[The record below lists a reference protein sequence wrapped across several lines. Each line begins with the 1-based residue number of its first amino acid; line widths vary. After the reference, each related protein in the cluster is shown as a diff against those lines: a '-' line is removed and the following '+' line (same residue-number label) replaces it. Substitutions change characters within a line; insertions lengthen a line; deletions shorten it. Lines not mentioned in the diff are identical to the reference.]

1 MAALFI
7 ASNEGYKVQFVD
19 GQQKNFIEAL
29 GNVTHTL
36 ITSRFEA
43 VLRIGICPVL
53 FCGLSLPGSAVR
65 GTVRH
70 GTAGLVHLLKPFGH
84 ETLYDR
90 HTKTLERTLAHICH
104 LGAEGLVEP
113 DFTCTT
119 QRFLPRFSKHQNGNE
134 NSFVFCCLMSSRF
147 SGSSM
152 FHKLTEV
159 AAKSISYSRD
169 RNRNIGVEQI
179 SQAPAVLRQSASH
192 ETSGR

>member
-1 MAALFI
+1 M
-7 ASNEGYKVQFVD
+7 E
-19 GQQKNFIEAL
+19 
-29 GNVTHTL
+29 
-36 ITSRFEA
+36 
-43 VLRIGICPVL
+43 P
-53 FCGLSLPGSAVR
+53 
-65 GTVRH
+65 
-70 GTAGLVHLLKPFGH
+70 AGLVHLLKPFGH

-90 HTKTLERTLAHICH
+90 HTKTLERLAHICR

-113 DFTCTT
+113 YFTCTT
-119 QRFLPRFSKHQNGNE
+119 QRFLPRSSKHQSGNE

-179 SQAPAVLRQSASH
+179 SQAPAALRQSASH